1 MSCRRT
7 REWLGTADPADLESP
22 PKRQRRHLATCEACS
37 RALDG
42 ARGAHAMLRRRLG
55 EARSRITADE
65 AVALALPDAGA
76 SHAARR
82 PGARL
87 PAGPGWRLAPVPVLA
102 LGLLLWIVW
111 PAGPRPDAR
120 RAPRFQGGARP
131 DAPELSLSGSSS
143 AAAERA
149 GFAVEAPAGSRL
161 AVFET
166 ENPKIR
172 VVWLYEPTRPME
184 GEPR

>member
-22 PKRQRRHLATCEACS
+22 PERQRRHLATCEACS

-111 PAGPRPDAR
+111 PAGPRPDA
-120 RAPRFQGGARP
+120 
-131 DAPELSLSGSSS
+131 PELSLSGSSS